1 MRRTGLILD
10 FGGVLTTNVA
20 ACALAFEREAGLA
33 EGALL
38 STIALDPRGLALY
51 EDLERG
57 AISQTEW
64 NERTGAI
71 LGIDGTDLLERMLA
85 ELRPEPRVIAAAQ
98 AARAAGITVGILSNS
113 LGMNPYDPYDGYELD
128 QRYDAVLLSEHYRM
142 RKPDP
147 EIYQIMLDLMDLPG
161 ETCVFVDDT
170 AHNLP
175 PAEERG
181 IATILAT
188 DPERTVAE
196 IEAALALS
204 LSLS

>member
-10 FGGVLTTNVA
+10 FGGVLTTSVA

-38 STIALDPRGLALY
+38 STIGLDPQGLGLY

-57 AISQTEW
+57 AISQPEW

-71 LGIDGTDLLERMLA
+71 LGIDGTDLLERMLTD
-85 ELRPEPRVIAAAQ
+85 LRPEPRVIAAAQ

-113 LGMNPYDPYDGYELD
+113 LGMYPYDPYDGYDLD
-128 QRYDAVLLSEHYRM
+128 ERYDAVLLSEQYRM
-142 RKPDP
+142 RKPEP
-147 EIYQIMLDLMDLPG
+147 EIYQLMLDLMNLPG
-161 ETCVFVDDT
+161 EACVFVDDT

-175 PAEERG
+175 PAEEQG

-196 IEAALALS
+196 IEAALRLS
-204 LSLS
+204 LS